1 MNVPEMDGL
10 RIQVRAQWT
19 NLLMNPWTTN
29 SLSPNKDYIPCLLAY
44 CEYPGDPFKRI
55 EDQEGVEFFGCT
67 DEKLFGP
74 DVDLMEAS
82 TQAGFYLI

>member
-1 MNVPEMDGL
+1 M
-10 RIQVRAQWT
+10 
-19 NLLMNPWTTN
+19 
-29 SLSPNKDYIPCLLAY
+29 
-44 CEYPGDPFKRI
+44 

-82 TQAGFYLI
+82 TQAGFSLIMNFKNALYGISYTRTLSGFIDSLSKARL

>member
-1 MNVPEMDGL
+1 M
-10 RIQVRAQWT
+10 
-19 NLLMNPWTTN
+19 
-29 SLSPNKDYIPCLLAY
+29 LAY

-82 TQAGFYLI
+82 TQDRFKINLSKIRLKLSFLILGFET

>member
-1 MNVPEMDGL
+1 MDP
-10 RIQVRAQWT
+10 I
-19 NLLMNPWTTN
+19 
-29 SLSPNKDYIPCLLAY
+29 SPDQDYIPCLLAY
-44 CEYPGDPFKRI
+44 CEYPGDPFRRI

-82 TQAGFYLI
+82 TQAGFSLIMNFKNALYPNSFGFYR

>member
-1 MNVPEMDGL
+1 MVHGC
-10 RIQVRAQWT
+10 
-19 NLLMNPWTTN
+19 
-29 SLSPNKDYIPCLLAY
+29 SLSPNQDYIPCLLAY
-44 CEYPGDPFKRI
+44 CEYPGDPFRRI

-82 TQAGFYLI
+82 TQAGFNFMLHESCTEVSKPEPCI